1 MTGILQDCTCHESSN
16 NIYTHYYNNDFVPES
31 TTYDFTFNNIPYVT
45 LKIEKKNL
53 IVINLLLFD
62 V

>member
-1 MTGILQDCTCHESSN
+1 MSRQIIF
-16 NIYTHYYNNDFVPES
+16 NIYTHYYYNNHFVPES

-53 IVINLLLFD
+53 IVINLLLLLLLLLFD